1 MESPDLALYQ
11 RVVHADSRASA
22 TLIDVR
28 CGARYG
34 DLTA

>member
-1 MESPDLALYQ
+1 METSDLALYQ
-11 RVVHADSRASA
+11 LVVRADSRASA

-28 CGARYG
+28 CGARYV